1 MQVKIKSTQ
10 YIEIYFEILG
20 KKMYREEKKTL
31 QKFLL
36 NLKEY
41 TKLHKLEERLI
52 DGKIVYEPPN
62 YN

>member
-1 MQVKIKSTQ
+1 MYIYRNVVIISKLYDLIKMQVKIKSTQ
-10 YIEIYFEILG
+10 YIEIFFEILG

-41 TKLHKLEERLI
+41 IKLHK
-52 DGKIVYEPPN
+52 
-62 YN
+62 